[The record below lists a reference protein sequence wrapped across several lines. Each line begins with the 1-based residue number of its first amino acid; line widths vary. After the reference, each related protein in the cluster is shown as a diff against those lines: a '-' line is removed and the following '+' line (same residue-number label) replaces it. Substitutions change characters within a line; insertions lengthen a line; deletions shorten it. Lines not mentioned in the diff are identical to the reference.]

1 MQSLHFPKKK
11 CTFEKAIRV
20 NQQGKRLLGENTVKE
35 ELEWDEINEGK
46 LPVESE
52 FG

>member
-1 MQSLHFPKKK
+1 M
-11 CTFEKAIRV
+11 
-20 NQQGKRLLGENTVKE
+20 LLGENTVKE

-46 LPVESE
+46 LPVEGE